1 MLKRFSAIFETK
13 DRVFGLDLLRFI
25 AIILVVMGHARWM
38 TDNFPKP
45 IRALLHGSGILGVE
59 LFFVLSGFLIGGIL
73 LKQFEKNGY
82 ALDLAAIKNFWVRRW
97 FRTLPNYYLILIVY
111 ILVYFN
117 DMPGRIWRYF
127 FFVQSLWN
135 TPAAFFDESWSLCI
149 EEISYLLSPIVLA
162 LSAYLFGKKGKGN
175 LSFFL
180 WVSIGL
186 IALTSILRVIYCN
199 YFLFFGPNESWNNAV
214 REVALIRLDA
224 IYYGFIAVYISRK
237 YAGFWENNKMTLF
250 IIGTL
255 GTLGLM
261 AFQKHLVLNYPGMI
275 SDLVFFTLLSICIAC
290 LLPYLSSIKTTKW
303 QSMAKPITGVSIISY
318 SLYLVNGGLIS
329 ISLRQL
335 SNWGEG
341 WSVSETGIIYVL
353 YWITCLVVSALIF
366 VFFEKP
372 MTDLRNR
379 FH

>member
-1 MLKRFSAIFETK
+1 MLKRFIAIFETK

-25 AIILVVMGHARWM
+25 AIVLVVMGHARWM
-38 TDNFPKP
+38 TEKFPTP
-45 IRALLHGSGILGVE
+45 VRALLHGSGILGVE

-73 LKQFEKNGY
+73 LKQFEKNGF
-82 ALDLAAIKNFWVRRW
+82 ALDMASIKNFWVRRW
-97 FRTLPNYYLILIVY
+97 FRTLPNYYLILLVY
-111 ILVYFN
+111 ILIYYN
-117 DMPGRIWRYF
+117 DMPGSIWRYF
-127 FFVQSLWN
+127 FFVQSIWN

-149 EEISYLLSPIVLA
+149 EEISYLISPIVLA

-180 WVSIGL
+180 WVSVGL
-186 IALTSILRVIYCN
+186 IVLTSFIRVIYTN
-199 YFLFFGPNESWNNAV
+199 YFLFIGPDESWNNAV

-224 IYYGFIAVYISRK
+224 IYYGFIAVYFSRK
-237 YAGFWENNKMTLF
+237 YPIFWDKNKIILF
-250 IIGTL
+250 VIGTI
-255 GTLGLM
+255 GVIGLM
-261 AFQKHLVLNYPGMI
+261 AFQKNIVENYFGVFSNLI
-275 SDLVFFTLLSICIAC
+275 FFTLLSIFIGF
-290 LLPYLSSIKTTKW
+290 LLPYLSVVKTTKW
-303 QSMAKPITGVSIISY
+303 QSIAKPITGVSIISY
-318 SLYLVNGGLIS
+318 SLYLVNGGLIN

-341 WSVSETGIIYVL
+341 WSVTETGIIYVL
-353 YWITCLVVSALIF
+353 YWITCLVVSAIIF